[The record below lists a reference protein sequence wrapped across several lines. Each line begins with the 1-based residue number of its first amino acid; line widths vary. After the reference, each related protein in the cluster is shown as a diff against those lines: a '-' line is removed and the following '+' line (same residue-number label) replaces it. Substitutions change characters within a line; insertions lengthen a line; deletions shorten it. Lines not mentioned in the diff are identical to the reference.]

1 MVSYYELV
9 FYLGCKYNHFWKGDN
24 NIGFFFGIFSGFFG
38 NGRVVGLSYYG
49 SRNVNG
55 SPTNPRIDFHAPQGN
70 LKLFWI
76 LSICTDKCYIFTR
89 SKSYLMR
96 KLFLPLLLLCLVACN
111 KEPKVD
117 YVTDPAKYVDPFIG
131 TGGHGHTFPGAT
143 VPFGMVQFSPDTR
156 MNDWDGCSG
165 YHTTDH
171 TILGFS
177 TTHLSGTGCSD
188 YGDFRFMPIVG
199 EVKLDKGEADNTV
212 LGYRSVF
219 RHENEDAKAGYYSV
233 LLDDYSTKVEL
244 TTGDRVGMMRCTFP
258 KSDNAHFFLD
268 MVEGVNDEFVY
279 EANLRI
285 VGDNAISGFR
295 RTRDWAREQYLYFYA
310 EFSKPFKGYA
320 LYNKGEQTEGDFVES
335 DNLKAAFD
343 FDTEDGEQIVMRIA
357 LSAVD
362 VEGAKINL
370 KAELAENDFDFD
382 ALKQKAYDK
391 WNKEL
396 KRYEVSDPN
405 ESNKTVFY
413 TALYHCMIAPN
424 LYSDADGRYRAH
436 DLKVY
441 KSERPVYTV
450 FSLWDTFRSLHPLFS
465 LMQRERT
472 LDFINTFINKYE
484 TNPHHMLPIWE
495 LAANETYCMIGNHAI
510 PVIAD
515 AYFAGI
521 RDFDTEKALEAMV
534 ASSKD
539 DFRGMGAYM
548 TYGYIPIEVEGEA
561 TSKTLEY
568 AYDDWCVARMAEDMG
583 KTEIAKEFYARAQ
596 SYKNIYNPENQFFQG
611 RRNGGW
617 MRPFDPAQVNFTLT
631 EANSYQ
637 YGFFVP
643 QDVNGHIDLMGG
655 PNSYEAKL
663 DALFNAPSDLTGREQ
678 PDITGLIGQY
688 AHGNEPSHNTVY
700 MYNFVGQP
708 TKTQNYV
715 KQVMDD
721 FYTDRRDGYAGNED
735 CGQMSAWG
743 VLSSIGF
750 YPATPASG
758 YYVLGLPRFERTR
771 LTFENG
777 KQLEVIAK
785 DLSDKNCYVKSVNL
799 NGKDLERSYITFN
812 EVYNGGTLE
821 FTMTDKPDSKW
832 ATQPENCPV
841 MRIPGEQIVIV
852 PTINANSDTF
862 FDSLMVSMNHPVEG
876 AKIYYTLDGSDP
888 REKGQLYEKPLCLKE
903 NTTMRAA
910 AEQEDRWSL
919 PIDAKYYLIDAR
931 HSVKLDNPYNEQ
943 YSAGG
948 LKALIDHQRG
958 GENFRTGSWQ
968 GYYGVDLIAT
978 VDLGQAKKINR
989 LAGSFLQEVY
999 SWIWM
1004 PTEVEYF
1011 ISDDGK
1017 NFRSVGKVKNNVP
1030 IDADGAFIQEMEVRP
1045 RTNARYVKMV
1055 AKTIGTCPE
1064 GHVGAG
1070 QKAWIFCDELVIE

>member
-1 MVSYYELV
+1 M
-9 FYLGCKYNHFWKGDN
+9 K
-24 NIGFFFGIFSGFFG
+24 
-38 NGRVVGLSYYG
+38 
-49 SRNVNG
+49 
-55 SPTNPRIDFHAPQGN
+55 
-70 LKLFWI
+70 
-76 LSICTDKCYIFTR
+76 
-89 SKSYLMR
+89 
-96 KLFLPLLLLCLVACN
+96 KLFLPLMLLCFAACST
-111 KEPKVD
+111 EPKAD
-117 YVTDPAKYVDPFIG
+117 YVADPANYVDPFIG

-165 YHTTDH
+165 YHTSDH

-199 EVKLDKGEADNTV
+199 EVKLDKGDESNTAS
-212 LGYRSVF
+212 GYRSAF
-219 RHENEDAKAGYYSV
+219 QHENENAKAGYYAV
-233 LLDDYSTKVEL
+233 LLDDYNTKVEL

-258 KSDNAHFFLD
+258 KGADAHIFLD
-268 MVEGVNDEFVY
+268 MVEGVNDEYVY
-279 EANLRI
+279 EAKLK
-285 VGDNAISGFR
+285 VEGENAISGFR
-295 RTRDWAREQYLYFYA
+295 RTRDWANEQYLYFYA
-310 EFSKPFKGYA
+310 EFSKPFKGYSFF
-320 LYNKGEQTEGDFVES
+320 NNGEKVVADTAAS
-335 DNLKAAFD
+335 DKLKACFD
-343 FDTEDGEQIVMRIA
+343 FDTAEGEQIVMRIA

-362 VEGAKINL
+362 VEGAKNNL

-382 ALKQKAYDK
+382 VLRQKAFDK
-391 WNKEL
+391 WNTEM
-396 KRYEVSDPN
+396 KRYEVADNN
-405 ESNKTVFY
+405 EANKTVFY
-413 TALYHCMIAPN
+413 SALYHCMVAPN

-548 TYGYIPIEVEGEA
+548 KYGYIPIEVEGEA
-561 TSKTLEY
+561 VSKTLEY
-568 AYDDWCVARMAEDMG
+568 AYDDWCVARMAEALG
-583 KTEIAKEFYARAQ
+583 KTDIAKEFYARAQ
-596 SYKNIYNPENQFFQG
+596 NYKNIYNPENQFFQG

-617 MRPFDPAQVNFTLT
+617 IRPFDPAQVNFTLT

-655 PNSYEAKL
+655 SVDYGAKL
-663 DALFNAPSDLTGREQ
+663 DGLFNAPENLTGRAQ

-708 TKTQNYV
+708 TKTQHYV
-715 KQVMDD
+715 KKVMDD

-743 VLSSIGF
+743 VFSAMGF
-750 YPATPASG
+750 YPATPGSG
-758 YYVLGLPRFERTR
+758 YYVLGLPRFQKVR
-771 LTFENG
+771 LSMENG
-777 KQLEVIAK
+777 KQFEVVAK
-785 DLSDKNCYVKSVNL
+785 NLSAKNCYVKSVKL
-799 NGKDLERSYITFN
+799 NGNPLERSYITFE
-812 EVYNGGTLE
+812 EVFNGGVLE
-821 FTMTDKPDSKW
+821 FTMADQANSTW

-841 MRIPGEQIVIV
+841 MRIPGESIVIV
-852 PTINANSDTF
+852 PTINTNSDTF
-862 FDSLMVSMNHPVEG
+862 FDSLMISMSHPVEG
-876 AKIYYTLDGSDP
+876 VKIYYTMDGSDP
-888 REKGQLYEKPLCLKE
+888 KENGLLFEQPICLKD
-903 NTTMRAA
+903 NATVRVAA
-910 AEQEDRWSL
+910 KQEERWSNE
-919 PIDAKYYLIDAR
+919 IDAQYYKIDAR
-931 HSVKLDNPYNEQ
+931 HSVKLEHKYNEQ
-943 YSAGG
+943 YEAGG

-978 VDLGQAKKINR
+978 VDLGRTKKINR
-989 LAGSFLQEVY
+989 LAGSFLQEIY

-1011 ISDDGK
+1011 ISDDGR
-1017 NFRSVGKVKNNVP
+1017 NFRSVGKVKNEVP

>member
-1 MVSYYELV
+1 M
-9 FYLGCKYNHFWKGDN
+9 K
-24 NIGFFFGIFSGFFG
+24 
-38 NGRVVGLSYYG
+38 
-49 SRNVNG
+49 
-55 SPTNPRIDFHAPQGN
+55 
-70 LKLFWI
+70 
-76 LSICTDKCYIFTR
+76 
-89 SKSYLMR
+89 
-96 KLFLPLLLLCLVACN
+96 KLFLPLLLLCLAACST
-111 KEPKVD
+111 EPKAD
-117 YVTDPAKYVDPFIG
+117 YVADPANYVDPFIG

-165 YHTTDH
+165 YHTSDN

-188 YGDFRFMPIVG
+188 YGDFRFMPFTG
-199 EVKLDKGEADNTV
+199 EFMF
-212 LGYRSVF
+212 YRDLPNEKYAYYDSVYSNATF
-219 RHENEDAKAGYYSV
+219 KHEDEDAQAGYYSV
-233 LLDDYSTKVEL
+233 ILDDSVKVEL
-244 TTGDRVGMMRCTFP
+244 TTGDRVGMMRCTYP
-258 KSDNAHFFLD
+258 KDSGQLLLLD
-268 MVEGVNDEFVY
+268 MLHGVNDEIVY
-279 EANLRI
+279 EAKVN
-285 VGDNAISGFR
+285 VENDHAISGFR
-295 RTRDWAREQYLYFYA
+295 RTKDWANEQYLYFYA
-310 EFSKPFKGYA
+310 EFSRPFV
-320 LYNKGEQTEGDFVES
+320 VEDHDLPSFFDYTKYS
-335 DNLKAAFD
+335 DTQIEKKVELDDN
-343 FDTEDGEQIVMRIA
+343 DTKVWFLFPDTNDEPIVMRIA

-362 VEGAKINL
+362 VEGAKNNL
-370 KAELAENDFDFD
+370 KAELADGDFDFD

-391 WNKEL
+391 WNTEM
-396 KRYEVSDPN
+396 KRYAVADPN

-413 TALYHCMIAPN
+413 SALYHCMVAPN
-424 LYSDADGRYRAH
+424 LFSDADGRYRAH

-484 TNPHHMLPIWE
+484 TNPHHILPIWE

-510 PVIAD
+510 PIIAD
-515 AYFAGI
+515 AYFSGI

-534 ASSKD
+534 ASQKD
-539 DFRGMGAYM
+539 NFRGMGAYM
-548 TYGYIPIEVEGEA
+548 KYGYIPIEMEGEA

-583 KTEIAKEFYARAQ
+583 KKDIADEFYARAQ
-596 SYKNIYNPENQFFQG
+596 AYKNIYNPENQFFQG

-617 MRPFDPAQVNFTLT
+617 MKPFDPAQVNFTLT

-655 PNSYEAKL
+655 SDSYEAKL
-663 DALFNAPSDLTGREQ
+663 DALFNAPSNLTGRAQ

-700 MYNFVGQP
+700 MYNFVGAP
-708 TKTQNYV
+708 AKTQKYV

-721 FYTDRRDGYAGNED
+721 FYTDRRDGYSGNED
-735 CGQMSAWG
+735 CGQMSAWA
-743 VLSSIGF
+743 VFSCMGF

-758 YYVLGLPRFERTR
+758 YYVLGLPRFERTK

-777 KQLEVIAK
+777 KEFEVIAK
-785 DLSDKNCYVKSVNL
+785 NLSEKNCYVQSVKL
-799 NGKDLERSYITFN
+799 NGKALERSYITFD
-812 EVYNGGTLE
+812 EVHNGGTLE
-821 FTMTDKPDSKW
+821 FTMTDQPTSTW

-841 MRIPGEQIVIV
+841 MRIESNPIVIV
-852 PTINANSDTF
+852 PTINAGSDTF

-876 AKIYYTLDGSDP
+876 IEIYYTLDGSDP
-888 REKGQLYEKPLCLKE
+888 TENGTLYEQPLCLKE
-903 NTTMRAA
+903 NTKVRAA
-910 AEQEDRWSL
+910 AKQGDRWSRV
-919 PIDAKYYLIDAR
+919 IDAQYYLIDANR
-931 HSVKLDNPYNEQ
+931 SVKLENMYNEQ

-948 LKALIDHQRG
+948 VKALIDHLRG
-958 GENFRTGSWQ
+958 TDNFRTGAWQ

-978 VDLGQAKKINR
+978 VDLGQPKKINR
-989 LAGSFLQEVY
+989 LAGSFLQEIY

-1011 ISDDGK
+1011 VSDDGK
-1017 NFRSVGKVKNNVP
+1017 NFRSVGKVKNTVP
-1030 IDADGAFIQEMEVRP
+1030 IDEDGAFVQEMEVRP
-1045 RTNARYVKMV
+1045 RANARYVKMV

>member
-1 MVSYYELV
+1 M
-9 FYLGCKYNHFWKGDN
+9 K
-24 NIGFFFGIFSGFFG
+24 
-38 NGRVVGLSYYG
+38 R
-49 SRNVNG
+49 
-55 SPTNPRIDFHAPQGN
+55 
-70 LKLFWI
+70 
-76 LSICTDKCYIFTR
+76 
-89 SKSYLMR
+89 
-96 KLFLPLLLLCLVACN
+96 LFLPLLLLCLAACTQQ
-111 KEPKVD
+111 PQAD
-117 YVTDPAKYVDPFIG
+117 YVTDAAQYVDPFIG

-165 YHTTDH
+165 YHTSDN

-188 YGDFRFMPIVG
+188 YGDFRFLPYVG
-199 EVKLDKGEADNTV
+199 EYQNEFAFK
-212 LGYRSVF
+212 
-219 RHENEDAKAGYYSV
+219 HENEDASAGYYSV
-233 LLDDYSTKVEL
+233 VLENGVKVEL
-244 TTGDRVGMMRCTFP
+244 TTGYRVGMMRCTFP
-258 KSDNAHFFLD
+258 STETQRMFLN
-268 MVEGVNDEFVY
+268 MVQGVNDEYVLESY
-279 EANLRI
+279 VDLDGAEY
-285 VGDNAISGFR
+285 NAIKGFR
-295 RTRDWAREQYLYFYA
+295 RTRDWANDQYLYFYA
-310 EFSKPFKGYA
+310 EFSRDILA
-320 LYNKGEQTEGDFVES
+320 LDTDEENNVSMSFDASEQP
-335 DNLKAAFD
+335 L
-343 FDTEDGEQIVMRIA
+343 VMRIA

-362 VEGAKINL
+362 VEGAKNNL
-370 KAELAENDFDFD
+370 KAELADGDFEFD

-396 KRYEVSDPN
+396 LRYAVADPN

-413 TALYHCMIAPN
+413 SALYHCMVAPN
-424 LYSDADGRYRAH
+424 LFSDADGRYRAH

-465 LMQRERT
+465 LMQRDRT

-515 AYFAGI
+515 AYFSGI
-521 RDFDTEKALEAMV
+521 RDFDTKKALEAMV
-534 ASSKD
+534 ASQKD

-548 TYGYIPIEVEGEA
+548 KYGYIPIEMEGEA
-561 TSKTLEY
+561 VSKTLEY

-583 KTEIAKEFYARAQ
+583 ETEIAKEFYTRAQ
-596 SYKNIYNPENQFFQG
+596 AYKNIYNPENQFFQG

-617 MRPFDPAQVNFTLT
+617 ARPFDPAQVNFTLT

-655 PNSYEAKL
+655 RDSYAAKL
-663 DALFNAPSDLTGREQ
+663 DGLFNAPSNLTGRVQ

-708 TKTQNYV
+708 TKTQKYV

-721 FYTDRRDGYAGNED
+721 FYSDRRDGYCGNED
-735 CGQMSAWG
+735 CGQMSAWA
-743 VLSSIGF
+743 VFTAMGF
-750 YPATPASG
+750 YPATPAAG
-758 YYVLGLPRFERTR
+758 YYVLGLPRFQN
-771 LTFENG
+771 LKLSFENG
-777 KQLEVIAK
+777 KQFEVVAK
-785 DLSDKNCYVKSVNL
+785 GLSDKNCFVQSVKL
-799 NGKDLERSYITFN
+799 NGKPLERSYITFD
-812 EVYNGGTLE
+812 EVFNGGKLE
-821 FTMTDKPDSKW
+821 FTMTDQPNSTW

-841 MRIPGEQIVIV
+841 VRIAKDYDIVIV

-862 FDSLMVSMNHPVEG
+862 FDSLMVSLSHPIEGVEL
-876 AKIYYTLDGSDP
+876 YYTIDGSDP
-888 REKGQLYEKPLCLKE
+888 TENGVPYEQPLCLKE
-903 NTTMRAA
+903 NSIVRAA
-910 AEQEDRWSL
+910 AKQGDRWSRV
-919 PIDAKYYLIDAR
+919 IDAQYYLIDANR
-931 HSVKLDNPYNEQ
+931 SVKLENMYNEQ
-943 YSAGG
+943 YAAGG
-948 LKALIDHQRG
+948 AKALIDHLRG
-958 GENFRTGSWQ
+958 NDNFRTGTWQ

-978 VDLGQAKKINR
+978 VDLAQPKKINR
-989 LAGSFLQEVY
+989 LAGSFLQEIY

-1011 ISDDGK
+1011 VSDDGK
-1017 NFRSVGKVKNNVP
+1017 NFRSVGKVKNDIP
-1030 IDADGAFIQEMEVRP
+1030 ADADGAFIQEMEVRP
-1045 RTNARYVKMV
+1045 RTTARYVKMV

>member
-1 MVSYYELV
+1 M
-9 FYLGCKYNHFWKGDN
+9 
-24 NIGFFFGIFSGFFG
+24 
-38 NGRVVGLSYYG
+38 
-49 SRNVNG
+49 
-55 SPTNPRIDFHAPQGN
+55 
-70 LKLFWI
+70 
-76 LSICTDKCYIFTR
+76 
-89 SKSYLMR
+89 
-96 KLFLPLLLLCLVACN
+96 LLCLAACST
-111 KEPKVD
+111 EPKAD
-117 YVTDPAKYVDPFIG
+117 YVADPANYVDPFIG

-165 YHTTDH
+165 YHTSDN

-199 EVKLDKGEADNTV
+199 EVKLDKGEAESTAS
-212 LGYRSVF
+212 GYRSSF
-219 RHENEDAKAGYYSV
+219 QHENEEAQAGYYAV
-233 LLDDYSTKVEL
+233 LLDDYKTKVEL

-258 KSDNAHFFLD
+258 KSDNAHIFLD
-268 MVEGVNDEFVY
+268 MVKGVNDEFVY
-279 EANLRI
+279 ESWLQLES
-285 VGDNAISGFR
+285 DNAISGFR
-295 RTRDWAREQYLYFYA
+295 KTRDWANEQYLYFYA
-310 EFSKPFKGYA
+310 EFSKPFKDHSS
-320 LYNKGEQTEGDFVES
+320 LNTVVGEQQVEGRIEGDFI
-335 DNLKAAFD
+335 KALFD
-343 FDTEDGEQIVMRIA
+343 FDTEEGEQIVMRIA

-362 VEGAKINL
+362 VEGAKNNL
-370 KAELAENDFDFD
+370 KAELADNDFDFD

-396 KRYEVSDPN
+396 KRYEVADSN

-521 RDFDTEKALEAMV
+521 RDFDTEKALDAMV

-548 TYGYIPIEVEGEA
+548 KYGYIPIEVEGEA
-561 TSKTLEY
+561 VSKTLEY
-568 AYDDWCVARMAEDMG
+568 AYDDWCVARMAEAMG
-583 KTEIAKEFYARAQ
+583 KTDIAKEFYARAQ
-596 SYKNIYNPENQFFQG
+596 AYKNIYNPENQFFQG

-637 YGFFVP
+637 YGFFAP
-643 QDVNGHIDLMGG
+643 QDINGHVDLMGG
-655 PNSYEAKL
+655 WLDYEAKL
-663 DALFNAPSDLTGREQ
+663 DGLFNAPENLTGREQ

-700 MYNFVGQP
+700 MYNFVGKP
-708 TKTQNYV
+708 TKTQYYV
-715 KQVMDD
+715 KKVMDD

-743 VLSSIGF
+743 VFSAMGF

-758 YYVLGLPRFERTR
+758 YYVLGLPRFQKVR
-771 LTFENG
+771 LSMENG
-777 KQLEVIAK
+777 KQFEVVAHN
-785 DLSDKNCYVKSVNL
+785 LSAKNCHVKSVKL
-799 NGKDLERSYITFN
+799 NGQPLERSYITFE
-812 EVYNGGTLE
+812 EVFNGGRLE
-821 FTMTDKPDSKW
+821 FTMTDQPNSTW

-841 MRIPGEQIVIV
+841 MRIPGESIVIV
-852 PTINANSDTF
+852 PTINTNSDTF
-862 FDSLMVSMNHPVEG
+862 FDSLMISMSHPVEG
-876 AKIYYTLDGSDP
+876 VKIYYTMDGTDP
-888 REKGQLYEKPLCLKE
+888 KE
-903 NTTMRAA
+903 NGVLFEQPICIKDNATVRAVA
-910 AEQEDRWSL
+910 KQDDRWSNG
-919 PIDAKYYLIDAR
+919 IDAQYFKIDAR
-931 HSVKLDNPYNEQ
+931 RSVKLENKYNEQ
-943 YSAGG
+943 YEAGG

-978 VDLGQAKKINR
+978 VDLGRTKRINR

-1011 ISDDGK
+1011 VSDDGR
-1017 NFRSVGKVKNNVP
+1017 NFRSVGKVKNTVP
-1030 IDADGAFIQEMEVRP
+1030 IDADGAFIKEMEVRP
-1045 RTNARYVKMV
+1045 RTDARYVKMV

-1070 QKAWIFCDELVIE
+1070 QKAWIFCDEFVIE

>member
-1 MVSYYELV
+1 M
-9 FYLGCKYNHFWKGDN
+9 KK
-24 NIGFFFGIFSGFFG
+24 
-38 NGRVVGLSYYG
+38 
-49 SRNVNG
+49 
-55 SPTNPRIDFHAPQGN
+55 
-70 LKLFWI
+70 
-76 LSICTDKCYIFTR
+76 
-89 SKSYLMR
+89 
-96 KLFLPLLLLCLVACN
+96 LLLPILLLALAACST
-111 KEPKVD
+111 EPKAD
-117 YVTDPAKYVDPFIG
+117 YVADPANYVDPFIG

-165 YHTTDH
+165 YHTSDN

-177 TTHLSGTGCSD
+177 TIHLSGTGCSD

-199 EVKLDKGEADNTV
+199 EVKLNKGDENNTAS
-212 LGYRSVF
+212 GYRSAF
-219 RHENEDAKAGYYSV
+219 QHENEDAKAGYYAV
-233 LLDDYSTKVEL
+233 LLDDYNTKVEL

-258 KSDNAHFFLD
+258 KSDDAHIFLD

-279 EANLRI
+279 EANI
-285 VGDNAISGFR
+285 KIESENAISGFR

-310 EFSKPFKGYA
+310 EFSKPIKSCA
-320 LYNKGEQTEGDFVES
+320 LYDKGERVEDAFAAS
-335 DNLKAAFD
+335 DKLKACFD
-343 FDTEDGEQIVMRIA
+343 FDTEEGEQITMRIA

-362 VEGAKINL
+362 VEGAKNNL
-370 KAELAENDFDFD
+370 KAELADNDFDFD

-396 KRYEVSDPN
+396 LRYEVAGDN
-405 ESNKTVFY
+405 EQDKTVFY
-413 TALYHCMIAPN
+413 TALYHTMVAPN
-424 LYSDADGRYRAH
+424 LFSDADGRYRAH
-436 DLKVY
+436 DMKIY

-484 TNPHHMLPIWE
+484 TNPDQMLPVWE

-534 ASSKD
+534 NSLRK

-548 TYGYIPIEVEGEA
+548 KYGYIPIEAEGEA

-583 KTEIAKEFYARAQ
+583 KTDIAKEFYARAQ
-596 SYKNIYNPENQFFQG
+596 AYKNIYNPENQFFQG

-617 MRPFDPAQVNFTLT
+617 MRPFDPTQVNFTLT

-655 PNSYEAKL
+655 REAYAAKL
-663 DALFNAPSDLTGREQ
+663 DALFNAPGNLTGRVQ

-708 TKTQNYV
+708 TKTQKYV

-721 FYTDRRDGYAGNED
+721 FYSDRRDGYCGNED
-735 CGQMSAWG
+735 CGQMSAWA
-743 VLSSIGF
+743 VFTDMGF

-758 YYVLGLPRFERTR
+758 YYVLGLPRFQNLK
-771 LTFENG
+771 LTLENG
-777 KQLEVIAK
+777 KQFEVVAK
-785 DLSDKNCYVKSVNL
+785 NLSDKNCFVESVKL
-799 NGKDLERSYITFN
+799 NGKPLERSFILVE
-812 EVYNGGTLE
+812 EVLEGGRLE
-821 FTMTDKPDSKW
+821 FTMTDQPNSTW
-832 ATQPENCPV
+832 ATQPENCPEV
-841 MRIPGEQIVIV
+841 HISGDPIVIV
-852 PTINANSDTF
+852 PTINAQSDTF
-862 FDSLMVSMNHPVEG
+862 FDSLMVSMSHPVEG
-876 AKIYYTLDGSDP
+876 VKIYYTIDGSDP
-888 REKGQLYEKPLCLKE
+888 KENGLVYEQPICLKA
-903 NTTMRAA
+903 NATVRAVA
-910 AEQEDRWSL
+910 NQQDNRWSNE
-919 PIDAKYYLIDAR
+919 IDASYFLIDASR
-931 HSVKLDNPYNEQ
+931 SVKVEHAYNDQ
-943 YSAGG
+943 YEAGG

-958 GENFRTGSWQ
+958 GDNFRTGSWQ

-978 VDLGQAKKINR
+978 VDLGQSKKLNR
-989 LAGSFLQEVY
+989 VAGSFLQEAK
-999 SWIWM
+999 SWIWF

-1011 ISDDGK
+1011 VSDDGK
-1017 NFRSVGKVKNNVP
+1017 NFRSVGKVKSDLEL
-1030 IDADGAFIQEMEVRP
+1030 DADGAFIEEMEVRP
-1045 RTNARYVKMV
+1045 HTNARYVKMV
-1055 AKTIGTCPE
+1055 AKTLGTCPDW
-1064 GHVGAG
+1064 HVGAG
-1070 QKAWIFCDELVIE
+1070 QKCWIFCDELVIE

>member
-1 MVSYYELV
+1 M
-9 FYLGCKYNHFWKGDN
+9 K
-24 NIGFFFGIFSGFFG
+24 
-38 NGRVVGLSYYG
+38 
-49 SRNVNG
+49 
-55 SPTNPRIDFHAPQGN
+55 
-70 LKLFWI
+70 KL
-76 LSICTDKCYIFTR
+76 L
-89 SKSYLMR
+89 
-96 KLFLPLLLLCLVACN
+96 LPLMLLALAACSTQ
-111 KEPKVD
+111 PKAD
-117 YVTDPAKYVDPFIG
+117 YVTDPANYVDPFIG

-165 YHTTDH
+165 YHTSDN

-188 YGDFRFMPIVG
+188 YGDFRFMPFTG
-199 EVKLDKGEADNTV
+199 EVKFDKGEEDNTST
-212 LGYRSVF
+212 GYRSAF
-219 RHENEDAKAGYYSV
+219 QHENEDAKAGYYAV
-233 LLDDYSTKVEL
+233 LLDDYNTKVEL

-258 KSDNAHFFLD
+258 QGADARLLLD

-279 EANLRI
+279 EANLKME
-285 VGDNAISGFR
+285 GPNAISGFR

-310 EFSKPFKGYA
+310 EFSKPLKDHTFINMTDSLVVNADSTKVDQI
-320 LYNKGEQTEGDFVES
+320 KGEYV
-335 DNLKAAFD
+335 KACFD
-343 FDTEDGEQIVMRIA
+343 FGGTDEPLVMRIA

-362 VEGAKINL
+362 VEGAKNNL

-391 WNKEL
+391 WNAEM

-413 TALYHCMIAPN
+413 SALYHCMVAPN
-424 LYSDADGRYRAH
+424 LFSDADGRYRAH
-436 DLKVY
+436 DLQVY

-472 LDFINTFINKYE
+472 LDFIYTFINKYE
-484 TNPHHMLPIWE
+484 TNPHHILPIWE

-515 AYFAGI
+515 AYFTGI
-521 RDFDTEKALEAMV
+521 RDFDAEKALEAMV

-548 TYGYIPIEVEGEA
+548 KYGYIPIEVEGEA

-568 AYDDWCVARMAEDMG
+568 AYDDWCVARLAEALG
-583 KTEIAKEFYARAQ
+583 KTDIAKEFYARAQ

-643 QDVNGHIDLMGG
+643 QDVNGHVDLMGG
-655 PNSYEAKL
+655 WNGYEAKL
-663 DALFNAPSDLTGREQ
+663 DGLFNAPSNLTGREQ

-700 MYNFVGQP
+700 MYNFVGKP
-708 TKTQNYV
+708 TKTQYYV
-715 KQVMDD
+715 KKVMDD

-743 VLSSIGF
+743 VLSAMGF

-777 KQLEVIAK
+777 KQFEVVAK
-785 DLSDKNCYVKSVNL
+785 GLSNKNRYVKSVKL
-799 NGKDLERSYITFN
+799 NGKPLERSYVTFE
-812 EVYNGGTLE
+812 EVFNGGTLE
-821 FTMTDKPDSKW
+821 FTMTDKNNSPW

-841 MRIPGEQIVIV
+841 MRIPSEQIVIV
-852 PTINANSDTF
+852 PTVNANSDTF
-862 FDSLMVSMNHPVEG
+862 FDSIMVSMSHPVEG
-876 AKIYYTLDGSDP
+876 VKIYYTLDGTEPSDSAL
-888 REKGQLYEKPLCLKE
+888 LYKKPICLKE
-903 NTTMRAA
+903 ATDIRAA
-910 AEQEDRWSL
+910 ALQDGHWSL
-919 PIDAKYYLIDAR
+919 PIDAHYYLIDAR
-931 HSVKLDNPYNEQ
+931 HSVKLENKYNEQ
-943 YSAGG
+943 YEAGG

-978 VDLGQAKKINR
+978 VDLGVSKRLNR
-989 LAGSFLQEVY
+989 LAGSFLQEIY

-1011 ISDDGK
+1011 VSDDGR
-1017 NFRSVGKVKNNVP
+1017 NFRSVGKVKNDVP
-1030 IDADGAFIQEMEVRP
+1030 VDADGAFVQEMEARP
-1045 RTNARYVKMV
+1045 RCNARYVKMV

>member
-1 MVSYYELV
+1 M
-9 FYLGCKYNHFWKGDN
+9 K
-24 NIGFFFGIFSGFFG
+24 
-38 NGRVVGLSYYG
+38 
-49 SRNVNG
+49 
-55 SPTNPRIDFHAPQGN
+55 
-70 LKLFWI
+70 KL
-76 LSICTDKCYIFTR
+76 L
-89 SKSYLMR
+89 
-96 KLFLPLLLLCLVACN
+96 LPLMLLALAACSTQ
-111 KEPKVD
+111 PKAE
-117 YVTDPAKYVDPFIG
+117 YVTDPAHYVDPFIG

-165 YHTTDH
+165 YHTSDH

-188 YGDFRFMPIVG
+188 YGDFRFMPVVG
-199 EVKLDKGEADNTV
+199 EVIFDKGEEDKTAT
-212 LGYRSVF
+212 GYRSAF
-219 RHENEDAKAGYYSV
+219 QHENEEAQAGYYAV
-233 LLDDYSTKVEL
+233 LLDDYNTKVEL
-244 TTGDRVGMMRCTFP
+244 TTGDRVGMMRCSFP
-258 KSDNAHFFLD
+258 QGADAHMLLD

-279 EANLRI
+279 DASLKVEGN
-285 VGDNAISGFR
+285 NAISGFR

-310 EFSKPFKGYA
+310 EFNKPIKDYA
-320 LYNKGEQTEGDFVES
+320 FVIDTVTAVADS
-335 DNLKAAFD
+335 VKANQVEDDYVKASFD
-343 FDTEDGEQIVMRIA
+343 FDAEDGTPLVMRIA

-362 VEGAKINL
+362 VEGAKNNM
-370 KAELAENDFDFD
+370 KAELADGDFDFD
-382 ALKQKAYDK
+382 ALRQKAYDK

-413 TALYHCMIAPN
+413 SALYHCMVAPN
-424 LYSDADGRYRAH
+424 LFSDVDGRYRAH

-484 TNPHHMLPIWE
+484 TNEHHMLPIWE

-515 AYFAGI
+515 AYFTGI

-534 ASSKD
+534 ASQKD

-548 TYGYIPIEVEGEA
+548 KYGYIPIEAEGEA

-583 KTEIAKEFYARAQ
+583 KADIAKEFYARAQ
-596 SYKNIYNPENQFFQG
+596 AYKNIYNPENQFFQG

-643 QDVNGHIDLMGG
+643 QDVNGHIALMGG
-655 PNSYEAKL
+655 WNEYEAKL
-663 DALFNAPSDLTGREQ
+663 DALFNAPSNLTGREQ

-700 MYNFVGQP
+700 MYNFVGKP
-708 TKTQNYV
+708 TKTQYYV
-715 KQVMDD
+715 KKVMDD

-735 CGQMSAWG
+735 CGQMSAWA
-743 VLSSIGF
+743 VFSSMGF

-758 YYVLGLPRFERTR
+758 YYVLGVPRFERVR
-771 LTFENG
+771 LTLEDG
-777 KQLEVIAK
+777 KQFEVIAK
-785 DLSDKNCYVKSVNL
+785 GLSNKNCYVKSVKL
-799 NGKDLERSYITFN
+799 NGKTLERSFVTCE
-812 EVYNGGTLE
+812 EVLNGGTLE
-821 FTMTDKPDSKW
+821 FTMTDKPDSNW
-832 ATQPENCPV
+832 ATQPENSPV
-841 MRIPGEQIVIV
+841 ARIAADNDIVIV
-852 PTINANSDTF
+852 PTINAQSDTF
-862 FDSLMVSMNHPVEG
+862 FDSLMVSMSHPVEG
-876 AKIYYTLDGSDP
+876 VKIYYTLDGTEPSDTAL
-888 REKGQLYEKPLCLKE
+888 LYEKPICLKG
-903 NTTMRAA
+903 NTVVRAA
-910 AEQEDRWSL
+910 ACQEGRWSKS
-919 PIDAKYYLIDAR
+919 IDAQYYLIDAR
-931 HSVKLDNPYNEQ
+931 RSVKLENKFNEQ
-943 YSAGG
+943 YEAGG
-948 LKALIDHQRG
+948 PKALIDHLRG
-958 GENFRTGSWQ
+958 GENFRTGAWQ
-968 GYYGVDLIAT
+968 GYYGVDLVAT
-978 VDLGQAKKINR
+978 VDLGVPKRINR
-989 LAGSFLQEVY
+989 MAGSFLQEVY

-1011 ISDDGK
+1011 VSDDGR
-1017 NFRSVGKVKNNVP
+1017 NFRSVGKVKNEVP
-1030 IDADGAFIQEMEVRP
+1030 IDADGAYIQEMEVRP
-1045 RTNARYVKMV
+1045 YTSARYVKMV

>member
-1 MVSYYELV
+1 M
-9 FYLGCKYNHFWKGDN
+9 KK
-24 NIGFFFGIFSGFFG
+24 I
-38 NGRVVGLSYYG
+38 
-49 SRNVNG
+49 
-55 SPTNPRIDFHAPQGN
+55 
-70 LKLFWI
+70 I
-76 LSICTDKCYIFTR
+76 LPIIA
-89 SKSYLMR
+89 
-96 KLFLPLLLLCLVACN
+96 LLCLAACTQQ
-111 KEPKVD
+111 PKAN
-117 YVTDPAKYVDPFIG
+117 YVTDAAAYVDPFIG

-165 YHTTDH
+165 YHTTDN

-188 YGDFRFMPIVG
+188 YGDFRFMPFTG
-199 EVKLDKGEADNTV
+199 GMM
-212 LGYRSVF
+212 LGCDLPNIDAYKHYDSLYSHASF
-219 RHENEDAKAGYYSV
+219 KHEDEDAQAGYYSV
-233 LLDDYSTKVEL
+233 VLDDSVKVEL
-244 TTGDRVGMMRCTFP
+244 STGDRVGMMRCTYP
-258 KSDNAHFFLD
+258 KDAGQLLLLD
-268 MVEGVNDEFVY
+268 MWHGVNDEYVY
-279 EANLRI
+279 EAELN
-285 VGDNAISGFR
+285 VENDHAISGFR
-295 RTRDWAREQYLYFYA
+295 RTRDWANDQYLYFYA
-310 EFSKPFKGYA
+310 EFSRPFAVQEY
-320 LYNKGEQTEGDFVES
+320 EWPFVIEDYCS
-335 DNLKAAFD
+335 LAFD
-343 FDTEDGEQIVMRIA
+343 AARNKNETESKDKVVKAYFLFPYSTDEPLVMRIA

-362 VEGAKINL
+362 VEGAKNNL
-370 KAELAENDFDFD
+370 KAELAEGDFDFD
-382 ALKQKAYDK
+382 ALRQKAYDK

-396 KRYEVSDPN
+396 LRYEVSDPN
-405 ESNKTVFY
+405 ESNKKVFY

-441 KSERPVYTV
+441 QSERLVYTV

-484 TNPHHMLPIWE
+484 TNEHHMLPIWE

-548 TYGYIPIEVEGEA
+548 KYGYIPIEAEGEA
-561 TSKTLEY
+561 VSKTLEY

-583 KTEIAKEFYARAQ
+583 KTDIAKEFYTRAQ
-596 SYKNIYNPENQFFQG
+596 AYKNIFNPENQFFQG

-643 QDVNGHIDLMGG
+643 QDINGHIDLMGG
-655 PNSYEAKL
+655 NNGYEAKL
-663 DALFNAPSDLTGREQ
+663 DALFNAPSNLTGREQ

-700 MYNFVGQP
+700 MYNFVGKP
-708 TKTQNYV
+708 TKTQYYV
-715 KQVMDD
+715 KKVMDD

-743 VLSSIGF
+743 ALSAMGF

-758 YYVLGLPRFERTR
+758 YYVLGLPRFERVR
-771 LTFENG
+771 LTFESG
-777 KQLEVIAK
+777 KQFEVVANK
-785 DLSDKNCYVKSVNL
+785 LSGKNCYVKSVKL
-799 NGKDLERSYITFN
+799 NGKPLERSYVTFD
-812 EVYNGGTLE
+812 EVFNGGVLE
-821 FTMTDKPDSKW
+821 FTMTDKPNSTW

-841 MRIPGEQIVIV
+841 VRIPGESIVIV
-852 PTINANSDTF
+852 PTINAQSDTF
-862 FDSLMVSMNHPVEG
+862 FDSLMVSMSHPVEG
-876 AKIYYTLDGSDP
+876 VQIYYTLDGSEPSDTAL
-888 REKGQLYEKPLCLKE
+888 LYESPLCLKE
-903 NTTMRAA
+903 NTVIRAA
-910 AEQEDRWSL
+910 AKQGDCWSRVM
-919 PIDAKYYLIDAR
+919 DAQYYLIDANR
-931 HSVKLDNPYNEQ
+931 SVKLVNKYDQQ
-943 YSAGG
+943 YEAGG

-958 GENFRTGSWQ
+958 GANFRTGSWQ
-968 GYYGVDLIAT
+968 GYHGVDLIAT
-978 VDLGQAKKINR
+978 VDLGQPKRINR

-1011 ISDDGK
+1011 VSDDGH
-1017 NFRSVGKVKNNVP
+1017 NFRSVGKVKNEVP
-1030 IDADGAFIQEMEVRP
+1030 IDADGAFIQEMAVRP
-1045 RTNARYVKMV
+1045 RTEARYVKMV

-1064 GHVGAG
+1064 GHVGVG

>member
-1 MVSYYELV
+1 M
-9 FYLGCKYNHFWKGDN
+9 K
-24 NIGFFFGIFSGFFG
+24 
-38 NGRVVGLSYYG
+38 
-49 SRNVNG
+49 
-55 SPTNPRIDFHAPQGN
+55 
-70 LKLFWI
+70 
-76 LSICTDKCYIFTR
+76 
-89 SKSYLMR
+89 
-96 KLFLPLLLLCLVACN
+96 KLFLPLLLLAFVACT
-111 KEPKVD
+111 KQQPKAD
-117 YVTDPAKYVDPFIG
+117 YVADLANYVDPFIG

-165 YHTTDH
+165 YHTSDN

-188 YGDFRFMPIVG
+188 YGDFRFMPFTEKFVFDCD
-199 EVKLDKGEADNTV
+199 LPNEAAYAYYDS
-212 LGYRSVF
+212 LYSHAAF
-219 RHENEDAKAGYYSV
+219 KHEDEDAQAGYYSV
-233 LLDDYSTKVEL
+233 VLDDSVKVEL
-244 TTGDRVGMMRCTFP
+244 TTGDRVGMMRCTYP
-258 KSDNAHFFLD
+258 KDKVGRLMLD
-268 MVEGVNDEFVY
+268 MEHGVNDEYVY
-279 EANLRI
+279 ETELTVEN
-285 VGDNAISGFR
+285 DHAISGFR
-295 RTRDWAREQYLYFYA
+295 RTRDWANDQYLYFYA
-310 EFSKPFKGYA
+310 EFSKPFAIDESEHQPWICYQYDGPILEGKPLPNRRPMYA
-320 LYNKGEQTEGDFVES
+320 YFVFPESNGEPIT
-335 DNLKAAFD
+335 
-343 FDTEDGEQIVMRIA
+343 MRIA

-362 VEGAKINL
+362 VEGAKNNL
-370 KAELAENDFDFD
+370 KAELADGDFDFD
-382 ALKQKAYDK
+382 ALRQKAYDK
-391 WNKEL
+391 WNTEL

-405 ESNKTVFY
+405 ASNKTVFY
-413 TALYHCMIAPN
+413 TALYHTMIAPN

-515 AYFAGI
+515 AYFTGI
-521 RDFDTEKALEAMV
+521 RDFDAEKALEAMV

-548 TYGYIPIEVEGEA
+548 KYGYIPIEVEGEA

-568 AYDDWCVARMAEDMG
+568 AYDDWCVARLAEALG
-583 KTEIAKEFYARAQ
+583 KTDIAKEFYARAQ

-655 PNSYEAKL
+655 WNGYEAKL
-663 DALFNAPSDLTGREQ
+663 DGLFNAPSNLTGREQ

-708 TKTQNYV
+708 TKTQKYV

-721 FYTDRRDGYAGNED
+721 FYSDRRDGYSGNED
-735 CGQMSAWG
+735 CGQMSAWAVWSCMG
-743 VLSSIGF
+743 L

-758 YYVLGLPRFERTR
+758 YYVLGLPRFQNMR
-771 LTFENG
+771 LSFENG
-777 KQLEVIAK
+777 KQFEVEAK
-785 DLSDKNCYVKSVNL
+785 NLSEQNCYVKSVKL
-799 NGKDLERSYITFN
+799 NGKALERSYVTFD
-812 EVYNGGTLE
+812 EVFNGGTLE
-821 FTMTDKPDSKW
+821 FTMTDQVNSAW

-841 MRIPGEQIVIV
+841 ARIDKSKDVVIV
-852 PTINANSDTF
+852 PTINALSDTF
-862 FDSLMVSMNHPVEG
+862 FDTLMVSMNHPVEG
-876 AKIYYTLDGSDP
+876 VEIYYTADGTDP
-888 REKGQLYEKPLCLKE
+888 RENGLRYEKPLCIKD
-903 NTTMRAA
+903 NATICAA
-910 AEQEDRWSL
+910 AKQGDRWSQ
-919 PIDAKYYLIDAR
+919 PIEAKYYLIDANT
-931 HSVKLDNPYNEQ
+931 SVKLENMYNEQ
-943 YSAGG
+943 YAAGG
-948 LKALIDHQRG
+948 PKALIDHLRG
-958 GENFRTGSWQ
+958 TDNFRTGTWQ

-978 VDLGQAKKINR
+978 VDLGQPKKLNR
-989 LAGSFLQEVY
+989 VAGSFLQEIY

-1004 PTEVEYF
+1004 PTEVEYYV
-1011 ISDDGK
+1011 SDDGK
-1017 NFRSVGKVKNNVP
+1017 NFRSVGKVKNQVP
-1030 IDADGAFIQEMEVRP
+1030 TDEDGAFIQEMEVRP
-1045 RTNARYVKMV
+1045 RSNARYVKMV

-1070 QKAWIFCDELVIE
+1070 QKAWIFCDEIVIE

>member
-1 MVSYYELV
+1 M
-9 FYLGCKYNHFWKGDN
+9 K
-24 NIGFFFGIFSGFFG
+24 
-38 NGRVVGLSYYG
+38 
-49 SRNVNG
+49 
-55 SPTNPRIDFHAPQGN
+55 
-70 LKLFWI
+70 
-76 LSICTDKCYIFTR
+76 
-89 SKSYLMR
+89 
-96 KLFLPLLLLCLVACN
+96 KLFLPLLLLAFAACSTQPQA
-111 KEPKVD
+111 E
-117 YVTDPAKYVDPFIG
+117 YVTDAASYVDPFIG

-165 YHTTDH
+165 YHTSDN

-188 YGDFRFMPIVG
+188 YGDFRFMPVVG
-199 EVKLDKGEADNTV
+199 ILNMNDG
-212 LGYRSVF
+212 LGYHCAF
-219 RHENEDAKAGYYSV
+219 QHENEDAQAGYYSV
-233 LLDDYSTKVEL
+233 LLDNNVKVEL

-258 KSDNAHFFLD
+258 KSDDAHMFLD

-279 EANLRI
+279 ESWLQVENESAF
-285 VGDNAISGFR
+285 SGFR
-295 RTRDWAREQYLYFYA
+295 KTRDWANEQHLYIYA
-310 EFSKPFKGYA
+310 EFSKPFKDHSTV
-320 LYNKGEQTEGDFVES
+320 NKVVGEQQVEDRVEGDYI
-335 DNLKAAFD
+335 KAWFH
-343 FDTEDGEQIVMRIA
+343 FDTEEGEQIVMRFAI
-357 LSAVD
+357 SAVD
-362 VEGAKINL
+362 EEGAKNNL

-382 ALKQKAYDK
+382 ALRQKAYDK

-396 KRYEVSDPN
+396 KRYEVADNN

-413 TALYHCMIAPN
+413 SALYHTMIAPN

-436 DLKVY
+436 DLQVY

-484 TNPHHMLPIWE
+484 TNEHHLLPIWE

-534 ASSKD
+534 NSSKT

-548 TYGYIPIEVEGEA
+548 KYGYIPIEVEGEA

-568 AYDDWCVARMAEDMG
+568 AYDDWCVARMAEAMG
-583 KTEIAKEFYARAQ
+583 KQDIADEFYARAQ
-596 SYKNIYNPENQFFQG
+596 AYKNIYNPENQFFQG

-617 MRPFDPAQVNFTLT
+617 MKPFDPAQVNFTLT

-655 PNSYEAKL
+655 WNSYEAKL
-663 DALFNAPSDLTGREQ
+663 DALFNAPSNLTGREQ

-700 MYNFVGQP
+700 MYNFVGKP
-708 TKTQNYV
+708 AKTQYYV
-715 KQVMDD
+715 KKVMDG

-735 CGQMSAWG
+735 CGQMSAWA
-743 VLSSIGF
+743 VFSCMGF

-777 KQLEVIAK
+777 KHFEVVAK
-785 DLSDKNCYVKSVNL
+785 NLSDKNCYVKSVKL
-799 NGKDLERSYITFN
+799 NGKPLERSYVTFE

-821 FTMTDKPDSKW
+821 FTMTEQPNSTW

-841 MRIPGEQIVIV
+841 VRIEKDPIVIV
-852 PTINANSDTF
+852 PTINAQSDTF
-862 FDSLMVSMNHPVEG
+862 FDSLMVSMSHPMEG
-876 AKIYYTLDGSDP
+876 VQIYYTLDGSEPSDTAL
-888 REKGQLYEKPLCLKE
+888 LYESPICLKE
-903 NTTMRAA
+903 NAEVRAA
-910 AEQEDRWSL
+910 ALQDGRWSRV
-919 PIDAKYYLIDAR
+919 IDAQYYLIDANR
-931 HSVKLDNPYNEQ
+931 SVKLQNMYNEQ
-943 YSAGG
+943 YEAGG
-948 LKALIDHQRG
+948 AKALIDHLRG
-958 GENFRTGSWQ
+958 GENFRTGAWQ

-978 VDLGQAKKINR
+978 VDLGQPKYINR
-989 LAGSFLQEVY
+989 LAGSFLQEAY

-1011 ISDDGK
+1011 VSDDGQS
-1017 NFRSVGKVKNNVP
+1017 FRSVGKVMNEVP
-1030 IDADGAFIQEMEVRP
+1030 ADADGAFVQEMSVRP
-1045 RTNARYVKMV
+1045 RTDARYVKMV

>member
-1 MVSYYELV
+1 M
-9 FYLGCKYNHFWKGDN
+9 K
-24 NIGFFFGIFSGFFG
+24 
-38 NGRVVGLSYYG
+38 R
-49 SRNVNG
+49 
-55 SPTNPRIDFHAPQGN
+55 
-70 LKLFWI
+70 
-76 LSICTDKCYIFTR
+76 
-89 SKSYLMR
+89 
-96 KLFLPLLLLCLVACN
+96 LFLPLLLLALAACTQ
-111 KEPKVD
+111 EPKVD
-117 YVTDPAKYVDPFIG
+117 YVTDAAKYVDPFIG

-165 YHTTDH
+165 YHTSDN

-188 YGDFRFMPIVG
+188 YGDFRFMPFDS
-199 EVKLDKGEADNTV
+199 LAT
-212 LGYRSVF
+212 F
-219 RHENEDAKAGYYSV
+219 QHENEDAQAGYYSV
-233 LLDDYSTKVEL
+233 LLDNGVKVEL
-244 TTGDRVGMMRCTFP
+244 TTGDRVGMMRCTYP
-258 KSDNAHFFLD
+258 KSSPQRLLLD
-268 MVEGVNDEFVY
+268 MLHGVNDEVVY
-279 EANLRI
+279 EQEVNAEN
-285 VGDNAISGFR
+285 DHAISGFR
-295 RTRDWAREQYLYFYA
+295 RTRDWANEQYLYFYA
-310 EFSKPFKGYA
+310 EYSKPIGQFT
-320 LYNKGEQTEGDFVES
+320 NTEYTTQLQFAENDEP
-335 DNLKAAFD
+335 
-343 FDTEDGEQIVMRIA
+343 IVMRIA

-362 VEGAKINL
+362 VEGAKNNL
-370 KAELAENDFDFD
+370 KAELADGDFDFD

-396 KRYEVSDPN
+396 LRYEVSDPN

-441 KSERPVYTV
+441 QSERPVYTV

-548 TYGYIPIEVEGEA
+548 KYGYIPIEAEGEA

-583 KTEIAKEFYARAQ
+583 KKDIADEFYARAQ
-596 SYKNIYNPENQFFQG
+596 AYKNIYNPENQFFQG

-643 QDVNGHIDLMGG
+643 QDINGHIDLMGG
-655 PNSYEAKL
+655 SDSYEAKL
-663 DALFNAPSDLTGREQ
+663 DALFNAPSNLTGREQ

-700 MYNFVGQP
+700 MYNFVGKP
-708 TKTQNYV
+708 TKTQKYV

-721 FYTDRRDGYAGNED
+721 FYTDRRDGYSGNED
-735 CGQMSAWG
+735 CGQMSAWA
-743 VLSSIGF
+743 VFSCMGF

-777 KQLEVIAK
+777 KQFEVVAK
-785 DLSDKNCYVKSVNL
+785 NLSDKNCYVQSVKL
-799 NGKDLERSYITFN
+799 NGKPLERSYVTFD
-812 EVYNGGTLE
+812 EVHNGGTLE
-821 FTMTDKPDSKW
+821 FTMTDKADSPW
-832 ATQPENCPV
+832 ATKPENCPV
-841 MRIPGEQIVIV
+841 ARIPAESIVIV
-852 PTINANSDTF
+852 PTINTDSDTF
-862 FDSLMVSMNHPVEG
+862 FDSLMVSMSHPVEG
-876 AKIYYTLDGSDP
+876 VKIYYTLDGTEPS
-888 REKGQLYEKPLCLKE
+888 EGSLLYEQPICLKQ
-903 NTTMRAA
+903 NTMVRAA
-910 AEQEDRWSL
+910 ALQDGRWSQV
-919 PIDAKYYLIDAR
+919 IDAQYYLIDANR
-931 HSVKLDNPYNEQ
+931 SVKLQNMYNEQ
-943 YSAGG
+943 YEAGG
-948 LKALIDHQRG
+948 LKALIDHLRG
-958 GENFRTGSWQ
+958 GENFRTGAWQ

-978 VDLGQAKKINR
+978 VDLGQPKKINR

-1011 ISDDGK
+1011 ISNDGK
-1017 NFRSVGKVKNNVP
+1017 SFRSVGKVKNTVP

>member
-1 MVSYYELV
+1 M
-9 FYLGCKYNHFWKGDN
+9 KK
-24 NIGFFFGIFSGFFG
+24 I
-38 NGRVVGLSYYG
+38 
-49 SRNVNG
+49 
-55 SPTNPRIDFHAPQGN
+55 
-70 LKLFWI
+70 I
-76 LSICTDKCYIFTR
+76 LPIIA
-89 SKSYLMR
+89 
-96 KLFLPLLLLCLVACN
+96 LLCLAACN
-111 KEPKVD
+111 TQPKAD
-117 YVTDPAKYVDPFIG
+117 YVTDAAAYVDPFIG

-165 YHTTDH
+165 YHTSDN

-188 YGDFRFMPIVG
+188 YGDFRFMPFAG
-199 EVKLDKGEADNTV
+199 EYEYDEFASVEKQLYYDSLCSHASFKHEDEA
-212 LGYRSVF
+212 
-219 RHENEDAKAGYYSV
+219 AQAGYYSV
-233 LLDDYSTKVEL
+233 VLDDGVKVEL

-258 KSDNAHFFLD
+258 AGEKRHLLLD
-268 MVEGVNDEFVY
+268 LLHGVNDEYVY
-279 EANLRI
+279 ETDLFFEEGKNVI
-285 VGDNAISGFR
+285 QGFR
-295 RTRDWAREQYLYFYA
+295 RTRDWANDQYLYFYA
-310 EFSKPFKGYA
+310 EFSKPIWYS
-320 LYNKGEQTEGDFVES
+320 NGEIIRIDDSEEGTYSPLTTVFHFMNDDEP
-335 DNLKAAFD
+335 L
-343 FDTEDGEQIVMRIA
+343 VMRIA

-362 VEGAKINL
+362 VEGAKNNL
-370 KAELAENDFDFD
+370 KAELGENNFDFD
-382 ALKQKAYDK
+382 ALRQKAYDK

-396 KRYEVSDPN
+396 LRYEVSDPN

-413 TALYHCMIAPN
+413 TALYHTMIAPN

-436 DLKVY
+436 DLQVY

-484 TNPHHMLPIWE
+484 TNEHHMLPIWE

-548 TYGYIPIEVEGEA
+548 KYGYIPIEAEGEA
-561 TSKTLEY
+561 VSKTLEY

-583 KTEIAKEFYARAQ
+583 KTDIAKEFYTRAQ
-596 SYKNIYNPENQFFQG
+596 AYKNIFNPENQFFQG

-643 QDVNGHIDLMGG
+643 QDINGHIDLMGG
-655 PNSYEAKL
+655 NNGYEAKL
-663 DALFNAPSDLTGREQ
+663 DALFNAPSNLTGREQ

-700 MYNFVGQP
+700 MYNFVGKP
-708 TKTQNYV
+708 TKTQYYV
-715 KQVMDD
+715 KKVMDD

-743 VLSSIGF
+743 VLSAMGF

-758 YYVLGLPRFERTR
+758 YYVLGLPRFERVR
-771 LTFENG
+771 LTFEGG
-777 KQLEVIAK
+777 KQFEVVANK
-785 DLSDKNCYVKSVNL
+785 LNSKNCYVKSVKL
-799 NGKDLERSYITFN
+799 NGKPLERSYVTFD
-812 EVYNGGTLE
+812 EVFNGGVLE
-821 FTMTDKPDSKW
+821 FTMTDKPNSIW

-841 MRIPGEQIVIV
+841 VRIPGESIVIV
-852 PTINANSDTF
+852 PTINAQSDTF
-862 FDSLMVSMNHPVEG
+862 FDSLMVSMSHPVEG
-876 AKIYYTLDGSDP
+876 VQIYYTLDGSEPSDTAL
-888 REKGQLYEKPLCLKE
+888 LYESPLCLKE
-903 NTTMRAA
+903 NPVIRAA
-910 AEQEDRWSL
+910 AKQGDRWSRVM
-919 PIDAKYYLIDAR
+919 DAQYYLIDANR
-931 HSVKLDNPYNEQ
+931 SVKLVNKYDQQ
-943 YSAGG
+943 YEAGG

-958 GENFRTGSWQ
+958 GANFRTGSWQ
-968 GYYGVDLIAT
+968 GYHGVDLIAT
-978 VDLGQAKKINR
+978 VDLGQPKRINR

-1011 ISDDGK
+1011 VSDDGH
-1017 NFRSVGKVKNNVP
+1017 NFRSVGKVKNEVP
-1030 IDADGAFIQEMEVRP
+1030 VDADGAFIQEMAVRP
-1045 RTNARYVKMV
+1045 RTEARYVKMV

>member
-1 MVSYYELV
+1 M
-9 FYLGCKYNHFWKGDN
+9 K
-24 NIGFFFGIFSGFFG
+24 
-38 NGRVVGLSYYG
+38 
-49 SRNVNG
+49 
-55 SPTNPRIDFHAPQGN
+55 
-70 LKLFWI
+70 KL
-76 LSICTDKCYIFTR
+76 L
-89 SKSYLMR
+89 
-96 KLFLPLLLLCLVACN
+96 LPLMLLALAACSTQ
-111 KEPKVD
+111 PKAD
-117 YVTDPAKYVDPFIG
+117 YVTDPANYVDPFIG

-165 YHTTDH
+165 YHTSDN

-188 YGDFRFMPIVG
+188 YGDFRFMPFAG
-199 EVKLDKGEADNTV
+199 EYEYDEFASVEKQLYYDSLCSHASFKHEDEA
-212 LGYRSVF
+212 
-219 RHENEDAKAGYYSV
+219 AQAGYYSV
-233 LLDDYSTKVEL
+233 VLDDGVKVEL

-258 KSDNAHFFLD
+258 AGEKRHLLLD
-268 MVEGVNDEFVY
+268 LLHGVNDEYVY
-279 EANLRI
+279 ETDLFFEEGKNVI
-285 VGDNAISGFR
+285 QGFR
-295 RTRDWAREQYLYFYA
+295 RTRDWANDQYLYFYA
-310 EFSKPFKGYA
+310 EFSKPIWYS
-320 LYNKGEQTEGDFVES
+320 NGEIIRIDDSEEGTNSPLTTVFHFMNDDEP
-335 DNLKAAFD
+335 L
-343 FDTEDGEQIVMRIA
+343 VMRIA

-362 VEGAKINL
+362 VEGAKNNL
-370 KAELAENDFDFD
+370 KAELGENNFDFD
-382 ALKQKAYDK
+382 ALRQKAYDK

-396 KRYEVSDPN
+396 LRYEVSDPN

-413 TALYHCMIAPN
+413 SALYHCMVAPN
-424 LYSDADGRYRAH
+424 LFSDADGRYRAH

-515 AYFAGI
+515 AYFTGI
-521 RDFDTEKALEAMV
+521 RDFDAEKALEAMV

-548 TYGYIPIEVEGEA
+548 KYGYIPIEVEGEA
-561 TSKTLEY
+561 VSKTLEY

-583 KTEIAKEFYARAQ
+583 KTEIAEEFYARAQ
-596 SYKNIYNPENQFFQG
+596 NYKNIYNPENQFFQG

-643 QDVNGHIDLMGG
+643 QDVNGHVDLMGG
-655 PNSYEAKL
+655 WNGYEAKL
-663 DALFNAPSDLTGREQ
+663 DGLFNAPSNLTGREQ

-700 MYNFVGQP
+700 MYNFVGKP
-708 TKTQNYV
+708 TKTQYYV
-715 KQVMDD
+715 KKVMDD

-743 VLSSIGF
+743 VLSAMGF

-777 KQLEVIAK
+777 KQFEVVAK
-785 DLSDKNCYVKSVNL
+785 GLSNKNCYVKSVKL
-799 NGKDLERSYITFN
+799 NGKPLERSYVTFE
-812 EVYNGGTLE
+812 EVFNGGTLE
-821 FTMTDKPDSKW
+821 FTMTDKNNSPW

-841 MRIPGEQIVIV
+841 MRIPSEQIVIV
-852 PTINANSDTF
+852 PTVNANSDTF
-862 FDSLMVSMNHPVEG
+862 FDSIMVSMSHPVEG
-876 AKIYYTLDGSDP
+876 VKIYYTLDGTEPSDSAL
-888 REKGQLYEKPLCLKE
+888 LYEKPICLKE
-903 NTTMRAA
+903 ATDIRAA
-910 AEQEDRWSL
+910 ALQDGRWSL
-919 PIDAKYYLIDAR
+919 PIDAHYYLIDAR
-931 HSVKLDNPYNEQ
+931 HSVKLENKYNEQ
-943 YSAGG
+943 YEAGG

-968 GYYGVDLIAT
+968 GYYGVDLVAT
-978 VDLGQAKKINR
+978 VDLGVSKRLNR
-989 LAGSFLQEVY
+989 LAGSFLQEIY

-1011 ISDDGK
+1011 VSDDGR
-1017 NFRSVGKVKNNVP
+1017 NFRGVGKVKNDVP
-1030 IDADGAFIQEMEVRP
+1030 VDADGAFVQEMEVRP
-1045 RTNARYVKMV
+1045 RCNARYVKMV

>member
-1 MVSYYELV
+1 M
-9 FYLGCKYNHFWKGDN
+9 K
-24 NIGFFFGIFSGFFG
+24 
-38 NGRVVGLSYYG
+38 
-49 SRNVNG
+49 
-55 SPTNPRIDFHAPQGN
+55 
-70 LKLFWI
+70 KL
-76 LSICTDKCYIFTR
+76 L
-89 SKSYLMR
+89 
-96 KLFLPLLLLCLVACN
+96 LPLVLLALAACTTQ
-111 KEPKVD
+111 PKTH
-117 YVTDPAKYVDPFIG
+117 YETNAALYVDPFIG

-165 YHTTDH
+165 YHTSDN

-199 EVKLDKGEADNTV
+199 EVKLDKGDEENTAS
-212 LGYRSVF
+212 GYRSAF
-219 RHENEDAKAGYYSV
+219 KHGNEEATAGYYAV
-233 LLDDYSTKVEL
+233 LLDDYNTKVEL

-258 KSDNAHFFLD
+258 TSTEAHMFLD
-268 MVEGVNDEFVY
+268 MVEGVNDEIVF
-279 EANLRI
+279 EANLK
-285 VGDNAISGFR
+285 VEGENAISGFR
-295 RTRDWAREQYLYFYA
+295 RTRDWASEQYLYFYA

-320 LYNKGEQTEGDFVES
+320 LYVNGEKVEGDFGES
-335 DNLKAAFD
+335 DKLKASFD
-343 FDTEDGEQIVMRIA
+343 FDTEENEPVVMRIA
-357 LSAVD
+357 ISAVD
-362 VEGAKINL
+362 VDGAKGNL

-396 KRYEVSDPN
+396 KRYEVSDRN
-405 ESNKTVFY
+405 ESNKRVFY

-424 LYSDADGRYRAH
+424 LFSDADGRYRAH

-441 KSERPVYTV
+441 TSERPVYTV

-484 TNPHHMLPIWE
+484 TNKHHLLPIWE

-534 ASSKD
+534 ASSKM

-548 TYGYIPIEVEGEA
+548 KYGYIPIELEGEA

-583 KTEIAKEFYARAQ
+583 KLDIAEEFYARAQ

-617 MRPFDPAQVNFTLT
+617 MKPFDPAQVNFTLT

-655 PNSYEAKL
+655 RVSYEAKL
-663 DALFNAPSDLTGREQ
+663 DGLFNAPSNLTGREQ

-700 MYNFVGQP
+700 MYNFVGKP
-708 TKTQNYV
+708 TKTQKYV

-721 FYTDRRDGYAGNED
+721 FYTDRRDGYSGNED
-735 CGQMSAWG
+735 CGQMSAWA
-743 VLSSIGF
+743 VFSCMGF
-750 YPATPASG
+750 YPATPAAG

-771 LTFENG
+771 LTFESG
-777 KQLEVIAK
+777 KQFEVIAK
-785 DLSDKNCYVKSVNL
+785 NLSEQNCYVKSVKL
-799 NGKDLERSYITFN
+799 NGKPLARSFITFE
-812 EVYNGGTLE
+812 EVFEGGTLE
-821 FTMTDKPDSKW
+821 FTMTDQPNSTW
-832 ATQPENCPV
+832 ATEPKDCPEVHINGDP
-841 MRIPGEQIVIV
+841 IVIV

-862 FDSLMVSMNHPVEG
+862 FDSLMVSMNHPIEGVE
-876 AKIYYTLDGSDP
+876 IYYTLDDSDP
-888 REKGQLYEKPLCLKE
+888 TESGKLYEQPLCLKE
-903 NTTMRAA
+903 NTKVRAA
-910 AEQEDRWSL
+910 AKQGDSWSRV
-919 PIDAKYYLIDAR
+919 IDAQYYLIDANR
-931 HSVKLDNPYNEQ
+931 SVKLENMYNEQ

-948 LKALIDHQRG
+948 AKALIDHLRG
-958 GENFRTGSWQ
+958 TDNFRTGAWQ

-978 VDLGQAKKINR
+978 IDLGASKRINR
-989 LAGSFLQEVY
+989 LAGSFLQEIY

-1011 ISDDGK
+1011 VSDDGK
-1017 NFRSVGKVKNNVP
+1017 RFRSVGKVKNDVP
-1030 IDADGAFIQEMEVRP
+1030 IDEDGAFIQEMAVRP
-1045 RTNARYVKMV
+1045 RTDARYVKMV
-1055 AKTIGTCPE
+1055 AKTIGICPE

>member
-1 MVSYYELV
+1 M
-9 FYLGCKYNHFWKGDN
+9 K
-24 NIGFFFGIFSGFFG
+24 
-38 NGRVVGLSYYG
+38 
-49 SRNVNG
+49 
-55 SPTNPRIDFHAPQGN
+55 
-70 LKLFWI
+70 
-76 LSICTDKCYIFTR
+76 
-89 SKSYLMR
+89 
-96 KLFLPLLLLCLVACN
+96 KLFLPLLLLVLAACTQA
-111 KEPKVD
+111 PKAD
-117 YVTDPAKYVDPFIG
+117 YVTDAAQYVDPFIG

-165 YHTTDH
+165 YHTSDN

-188 YGDFRFMPIVG
+188 YGDFRFMPFTEEFNIG
-199 EVKLDKGEADNTV
+199 DDTPAEQQIYLD
-212 LGYRSVF
+212 SVYSHANF
-219 RHENEDAKAGYYSV
+219 KHEDEDAQAGYYSV
-233 LLDDYSTKVEL
+233 VLDDGVKVEL

-258 KSDNAHFFLD
+258 AGADRHLMLD
-268 MVEGVNDEFVY
+268 LLHGVNDEYVY
-279 EANLRI
+279 ETDF
-285 VGDNAISGFR
+285 VKEGENAISGFR
-295 RTRDWAREQYLYFYA
+295 RTRDWANDQYLYFYA
-310 EFSKPFKGYA
+310 EFSKPFIDCSETMFKSDD
-320 LYNKGEQTEGDFVES
+320 TEG
-335 DNLKAAFD
+335 NPRLYPLKTVIHFAKD
-343 FDTEDGEQIVMRIA
+343 DEPLVMRIA
-357 LSAVD
+357 ISAVD
-362 VEGAKINL
+362 VEGAKNNL

-382 ALKQKAYDK
+382 ALRQKAYDK
-391 WNKEL
+391 WNAEL
-396 KRYEVSDPN
+396 KRYEVSDPDA
-405 ESNKTVFY
+405 SNKTVFY
-413 TALYHCMIAPN
+413 TALYHTMIAPN
-424 LYSDADGRYRAH
+424 LFSDADGRYRAH
-436 DLKVY
+436 DLQVY
-441 KSERPVYTV
+441 TSERPVYTV

-484 TNPHHMLPIWE
+484 TNPRHLLPIWE

-534 ASSKD
+534 NSSRM

-548 TYGYIPIEVEGEA
+548 RYGYIPIEAEGEA
-561 TSKTLEY
+561 VSKTLEY
-568 AYDDWCVARMAEDMG
+568 AYDDWCVARMAEAMG
-583 KTEIAKEFYARAQ
+583 KQDIAKEFYARAQ
-596 SYKNIYNPENQFFQG
+596 AYKNIYNPENQFFQG

-617 MRPFDPAQVNFTLT
+617 IRPFDPAQVNFTLT

-643 QDVNGHIDLMGG
+643 QDVNGHVDLMGG
-655 PNSYEAKL
+655 WNAYEAKL
-663 DALFNAPSDLTGREQ
+663 DALFNAPSNLTGREQ

-700 MYNFVGQP
+700 MYNFIGKP
-708 TKTQNYV
+708 TKTQYYV
-715 KQVMDD
+715 NKVMDD

-743 VLSSIGF
+743 VLSAMGF

-758 YYVLGLPRFERTR
+758 YYVLGMPRFERMR

-777 KQLEVIAK
+777 KQFEVIAIN
-785 DLSDKNCYVKSVNL
+785 KNGKNHYVKSVKL
-799 NGKDLERSYITFN
+799 NGQPLERSYITFE
-812 EVYNGGTLE
+812 EVYNGGVLE
-821 FTMTDKPDSKW
+821 FTLTDKPDSEW

-841 MRIPGEQIVIV
+841 MRIPTESIVIV

-862 FDSLMVSMNHPVEG
+862 FDSLMVSMSHPVEG
-876 AKIYYTLDGSDP
+876 VEIYYTLDTTDP
-888 REKGQLYEKPLCLKE
+888 RMGGQLFEQPLCLKE
-903 NTTMRAA
+903 NTHIRAA
-910 AEQEDRWSL
+910 AKDGDRWSL
-919 PIDAKYYLIDAR
+919 PIDAQYYLVDAR
-931 HSVKLDNPYNEQ
+931 HSVKLENMYNEQ
-943 YSAGG
+943 YEAGG

-978 VDLGQAKKINR
+978 IDLGAAKRINR
-989 LAGSFLQEVY
+989 LAGSFLQEIY

-1004 PTEVEYF
+1004 PTEVEYYL
-1011 ISDDGK
+1011 SNDGQ
-1017 NFRSVGKVKNNVP
+1017 NFWLVGRVVNQVP
-1030 IDADGAFIQEMEVRP
+1030 QDADGAFIQEMEVRP

>member
-1 MVSYYELV
+1 M
-9 FYLGCKYNHFWKGDN
+9 K
-24 NIGFFFGIFSGFFG
+24 
-38 NGRVVGLSYYG
+38 
-49 SRNVNG
+49 
-55 SPTNPRIDFHAPQGN
+55 
-70 LKLFWI
+70 KLFFPI
-76 LSICTDKCYIFTR
+76 IAV
-89 SKSYLMR
+89 
-96 KLFLPLLLLCLVACN
+96 LCLAACST
-111 KEPKVD
+111 EPKTD
-117 YVTDPAKYVDPFIG
+117 YVADAAQYVDPFIG

-165 YHTTDH
+165 YHTSDH

-188 YGDFRFMPIVG
+188 YGDFRFMPIIG
-199 EVKLDKGEADNTV
+199 EVKLDKGDEENTAS
-212 LGYRSVF
+212 GYRSAF
-219 RHENEDAKAGYYSV
+219 QHENEDAKAGYYAV
-233 LLDDYSTKVEL
+233 LLDDYNTKVEL

-258 KSDNAHFFLD
+258 KSTDAHMFLD

-279 EANLRI
+279 EANLKI
-285 VGDNAISGFR
+285 EGANAISGFR
-295 RTRDWAREQYLYFYA
+295 RTRDWANEQYLYFYA
-310 EFSKPFKGYA
+310 EFSKPFKGYT
-320 LYNKGEQTEGDFVES
+320 LYTKGEKAEGDYAES
-335 DNLKAAFD
+335 DNLKATFD
-343 FDTEDGEQIVMRIA
+343 FDAEENNPLVMRIA

-362 VEGAKINL
+362 VEGAKNNL

-396 KRYEVSDPN
+396 LRYEVADAN

-413 TALYHCMIAPN
+413 TALYHCMVAPN

-441 KSERPVYTV
+441 NSERPVYTV

-548 TYGYIPIEVEGEA
+548 KYGYIPIEVEGEA

-583 KTEIAKEFYARAQ
+583 KTDIAKEFYARAQ
-596 SYKNIYNPENQFFQG
+596 AYKNIYNPENQFFQG

-655 PNSYEAKL
+655 REAYAAKL
-663 DALFNAPSDLTGREQ
+663 DALFNAPENLTGRVQ

-708 TKTQNYV
+708 TKTQKYV

-743 VLSSIGF
+743 VLSALGF

-777 KQLEVIAK
+777 KQFEVIAK
-785 DLSDKNCYVKSVNL
+785 NLNDKNCYVQSVKL
-799 NGKDLERSYITFN
+799 NGKSLERSYITFE

-821 FTMTDKPDSKW
+821 FTMTDQPNSTW

-841 MRIPGEQIVIV
+841 VRINGDNIVIV
-852 PTINANSDTF
+852 PTINTDSDTF
-862 FDSLMVSMNHPVEG
+862 FDSLMVSMTHPVEG
-876 AKIYYTLDGSDP
+876 VKIYYTVDGSDP
-888 REKGQLYEKPLCLKE
+888 RENGQVYEQPLCLRQ
-903 NTTMRAA
+903 NAMVRAA
-910 AEQEDRWSL
+910 AEQDGHWSQ
-919 PIDAKYYLIDAR
+919 PIDAQYYLIDANR
-931 HSVKLDNPYNEQ
+931 SVKLVNMYNEQ
-943 YSAGG
+943 YAAGG

-978 VDLGQAKKINR
+978 VDLGQSKRINR
-989 LAGSFLQEVY
+989 LAGSFLQEIY

-1011 ISDDGK
+1011 VSDDGK
-1017 NFRSVGKVKNNVP
+1017 NFRSVGKVKNEVP

>member
-1 MVSYYELV
+1 M
-9 FYLGCKYNHFWKGDN
+9 K
-24 NIGFFFGIFSGFFG
+24 
-38 NGRVVGLSYYG
+38 
-49 SRNVNG
+49 
-55 SPTNPRIDFHAPQGN
+55 
-70 LKLFWI
+70 
-76 LSICTDKCYIFTR
+76 
-89 SKSYLMR
+89 
-96 KLFLPLLLLCLVACN
+96 KLFLPLMLLCLAACST
-111 KEPKVD
+111 EPKAD
-117 YVTDPAKYVDPFIG
+117 YVADPASYVDPFIG

-165 YHTTDH
+165 YHTSDN

-199 EVKLDKGEADNTV
+199 EVKLDKGDESNTTS
-212 LGYRSVF
+212 GYRSAF
-219 RHENEDAKAGYYSV
+219 QHENEDAKAGYYAV
-233 LLDDYSTKVEL
+233 LLDDYNTKVEL
-244 TTGDRVGMMRCTFP
+244 TTGDRVGMMRCIFP
-258 KSDNAHFFLD
+258 KGSDAHMFLD

-279 EANLRI
+279 EANLK
-285 VGDNAISGFR
+285 VEGENAISGFR
-295 RTRDWAREQYLYFYA
+295 RTRDWANDQYLYFYA
-310 EFSKPFKGYA
+310 EFSKPFMGYSFFD
-320 LYNKGEQTEGDFVES
+320 NGEKVVADTAAS
-335 DNLKAAFD
+335 DKLKACFD
-343 FDTEDGEQIVMRIA
+343 FDTAEGEQIVMRIA
-357 LSAVD
+357 ISAVD
-362 VEGAKINL
+362 VEGAKNNL

-391 WNKEL
+391 WNKEM
-396 KRYEVSDPN
+396 KRYEVADNN
-405 ESNKTVFY
+405 ETNKTVFY
-413 TALYHCMIAPN
+413 SALYHCMVAPN

-510 PVIAD
+510 PVITD

-521 RDFDTEKALEAMV
+521 RDFDAEKALEAMV
-534 ASSKD
+534 NSSKD

-548 TYGYIPIEVEGEA
+548 KYGYIPIEVEGEA
-561 TSKTLEY
+561 VSKTLEY
-568 AYDDWCVARMAEDMG
+568 AYDDWCVARMAEALG
-583 KTEIAKEFYARAQ
+583 KTDIAKEFYARAQ
-596 SYKNIYNPENQFFQG
+596 NYKNIYNPENQFFQG

-617 MRPFDPAQVNFTLT
+617 IRPFDPAQVNFTLT

-655 PNSYEAKL
+655 SVDYGAKL
-663 DALFNAPSDLTGREQ
+663 DGLFNAPENLTGRAQ

-708 TKTQNYV
+708 TKTQHYV
-715 KQVMDD
+715 KKVMDD

-743 VLSSIGF
+743 VFSAMGF

-758 YYVLGLPRFERTR
+758 YYVLGLPRFQKVR
-771 LTFENG
+771 LTMENG
-777 KQLEVIAK
+777 KQFEVVAK
-785 DLSDKNCYVKSVNL
+785 NLSARNCYVKSVKL
-799 NGKDLERSYITFN
+799 NGNPLERSYITFE
-812 EVYNGGTLE
+812 EVFNGGVLE
-821 FTMTDKPDSKW
+821 FTMTDQANSTW

-841 MRIPGEQIVIV
+841 MRIPGESIVIV
-852 PTINANSDTF
+852 PTINTNSDTF
-862 FDSLMVSMNHPVEG
+862 FDSLMISMSHPVEG
-876 AKIYYTLDGSDP
+876 VKIYYTMDGSDP
-888 REKGQLYEKPLCLKE
+888 KENGLLFEQPICLKD
-903 NTTMRAA
+903 NATVRVAA
-910 AEQEDRWSL
+910 KQEERWSNE
-919 PIDAKYYLIDAR
+919 IDAQYYKIDAR
-931 HSVKLDNPYNEQ
+931 HSVKLEHKYNEQ
-943 YSAGG
+943 YEAGG

-978 VDLGQAKKINR
+978 VDLGRTKKINR
-989 LAGSFLQEVY
+989 LAGSFLQEIY

-1011 ISDDGK
+1011 ISDDGR
-1017 NFRSVGKVKNNVP
+1017 NFRSVGKVKNEVP

>member
-1 MVSYYELV
+1 M
-9 FYLGCKYNHFWKGDN
+9 K
-24 NIGFFFGIFSGFFG
+24 
-38 NGRVVGLSYYG
+38 
-49 SRNVNG
+49 
-55 SPTNPRIDFHAPQGN
+55 
-70 LKLFWI
+70 
-76 LSICTDKCYIFTR
+76 
-89 SKSYLMR
+89 
-96 KLFLPLLLLCLVACN
+96 KLFLPLMLLCLAACST
-111 KEPKVD
+111 EPKAD
-117 YVTDPAKYVDPFIG
+117 YVADPANYVDPFIG

-165 YHTTDH
+165 YHTSDN

-199 EVKLDKGEADNTV
+199 EVKLDKGDENNTAS
-212 LGYRSVF
+212 GYRSAF
-219 RHENEDAKAGYYSV
+219 QHENEDAKAGYYAV
-233 LLDDYSTKVEL
+233 LLDDYNTKVEL
-244 TTGDRVGMMRCTFP
+244 TTGDRVGMMRCAFP
-258 KSDNAHFFLD
+258 KGADAHMFLD

-279 EANLRI
+279 EANLK
-285 VGDNAISGFR
+285 VEGENAISGFR
-295 RTRDWAREQYLYFYA
+295 RTRDWANEQYLYFYA
-310 EFSKPFKGYA
+310 EFSKPFKDYSFF
-320 LYNKGEQTEGDFVES
+320 NNGEKVVADTAAS
-335 DNLKAAFD
+335 DKLKACFD
-343 FDTEDGEQIVMRIA
+343 FDTAEGEQIVMRIA
-357 LSAVD
+357 ISAVD
-362 VEGAKINL
+362 VEGAKNNL

-382 ALKQKAYDK
+382 ALRQKAYNK
-391 WNKEL
+391 WNTEM
-396 KRYEVSDPN
+396 KRYEVADSN

-424 LYSDADGRYRAH
+424 LFSDADGRYRAH

-521 RDFDTEKALEAMV
+521 RDFDAEKALEAMIN
-534 ASSKD
+534 SSKD

-548 TYGYIPIEVEGEA
+548 KYGYIPIELEGEA
-561 TSKTLEY
+561 VSKTLEY
-568 AYDDWCVARMAEDMG
+568 AYDDWCVARMAEALG
-583 KTEIAKEFYARAQ
+583 KTEIAKEFYTRAQ

-617 MRPFDPAQVNFTLT
+617 TRPFDPAQVNFTLT

-655 PNSYEAKL
+655 ALDYEAKL
-663 DALFNAPSDLTGREQ
+663 DGLFNAPENLTGRAQ

-708 TKTQNYV
+708 TKTQHYV
-715 KQVMDD
+715 KKVMDD
-721 FYTDRRDGYAGNED
+721 FYTDRRDGYSGNED

-743 VLSSIGF
+743 VFSAMGF

-758 YYVLGLPRFERTR
+758 YYVLGLPRFQKVR
-771 LTFENG
+771 LTMENG
-777 KQLEVIAK
+777 KQFEVVAK
-785 DLSDKNCYVKSVNL
+785 NLSAKNCYVKSVKL
-799 NGKDLERSYITFN
+799 NGKPLERSYITFE
-812 EVYNGGTLE
+812 EVFNGGILE
-821 FTMTDKPDSKW
+821 FTMTDQSTSTW

-841 MRIPGEQIVIV
+841 MRISGESIVIV
-852 PTINANSDTF
+852 PTINTNSDTF
-862 FDSLMVSMNHPVEG
+862 FDSLMISMSHPVEG
-876 AKIYYTLDGSDP
+876 VKIYYTMDGSDP
-888 REKGQLYEKPLCLKE
+888 KENGLLFEQPICLKD
-903 NTTMRAA
+903 NATVRVAA
-910 AEQEDRWSL
+910 KQEERWSNE
-919 PIDAKYYLIDAR
+919 IDAQYYKIDAR
-931 HSVKLDNPYNEQ
+931 HSVKLEHKYNEQ
-943 YSAGG
+943 YEAGG

-978 VDLGQAKKINR
+978 VDLGRSKKINR
-989 LAGSFLQEVY
+989 LAGSFLQEIY

-1011 ISDDGK
+1011 ISDDGR
-1017 NFRSVGKVKNNVP
+1017 NFRSVGKVKNEVP

>member
-1 MVSYYELV
+1 M
-9 FYLGCKYNHFWKGDN
+9 K
-24 NIGFFFGIFSGFFG
+24 
-38 NGRVVGLSYYG
+38 
-49 SRNVNG
+49 
-55 SPTNPRIDFHAPQGN
+55 
-70 LKLFWI
+70 
-76 LSICTDKCYIFTR
+76 
-89 SKSYLMR
+89 
-96 KLFLPLLLLCLVACN
+96 KLFLPLMLLCLAACST
-111 KEPKVD
+111 EPKAD
-117 YVTDPAKYVDPFIG
+117 YVADPASYVDPFIG

-165 YHTTDH
+165 YHTSDN

-199 EVKLDKGEADNTV
+199 EVKLDKGDESNTTS
-212 LGYRSVF
+212 GYRSAF
-219 RHENEDAKAGYYSV
+219 QHENEDAKAGYYAV
-233 LLDDYSTKVEL
+233 LLDDYNTKVEL
-244 TTGDRVGMMRCTFP
+244 TTGDRVGMMRCAFP
-258 KSDNAHFFLD
+258 KGADAHMFLD

-279 EANLRI
+279 EANLK
-285 VGDNAISGFR
+285 VEGENAISGFR
-295 RTRDWAREQYLYFYA
+295 RTRDWANDQYLYFYA
-310 EFSKPFKGYA
+310 EFSKPFKGYSFFD
-320 LYNKGEQTEGDFVES
+320 NGEKVVADTAAS
-335 DNLKAAFD
+335 DKLKACFD
-343 FDTEDGEQIVMRIA
+343 FDTAEGEQIVMRIA
-357 LSAVD
+357 ISAVD
-362 VEGAKINL
+362 VEGAKNNL

-391 WNKEL
+391 WNKEM
-396 KRYEVSDPN
+396 KRYEVADNN
-405 ESNKTVFY
+405 ETNKTVFY
-413 TALYHCMIAPN
+413 SALYHCMVAPN

-510 PVIAD
+510 PVITD

-521 RDFDTEKALEAMV
+521 RDFDAEKALEAMV
-534 ASSKD
+534 NSSKD

-548 TYGYIPIEVEGEA
+548 KYGYIPIEVEGEA
-561 TSKTLEY
+561 VSKTLEY
-568 AYDDWCVARMAEDMG
+568 AYDDWCVARMAEALG
-583 KTEIAKEFYARAQ
+583 KTDIAKEFYARAQ
-596 SYKNIYNPENQFFQG
+596 NYKNIYNPENQFFQG

-617 MRPFDPAQVNFTLT
+617 IRPFDPAQVNFTLT

-643 QDVNGHIDLMGG
+643 QDVNGHVDLMGG
-655 PNSYEAKL
+655 SVDYGAKL
-663 DALFNAPSDLTGREQ
+663 DGLFNAPENLTGRAQ

-708 TKTQNYV
+708 TKTQHYV
-715 KQVMDD
+715 KKVMDD

-735 CGQMSAWG
+735 CGQMSAWA
-743 VLSSIGF
+743 VFSAMGF
-750 YPATPASG
+750 YPATPGSG
-758 YYVLGLPRFERTR
+758 YYVLGLPRFQKVR
-771 LTFENG
+771 LAMENG
-777 KQLEVIAK
+777 KQFEVVAK
-785 DLSDKNCYVKSVNL
+785 NLSAKNCYVESVKL
-799 NGKDLERSYITFN
+799 NGKSLERSYITFE
-812 EVYNGGTLE
+812 EVFNGGVLE
-821 FTMTDKPDSKW
+821 FTMTDQSNSTW

-841 MRIPGEQIVIV
+841 MRIPGESIVIV
-852 PTINANSDTF
+852 PTINTNSDTF
-862 FDSLMVSMNHPVEG
+862 FDSLMISMSHPVEG
-876 AKIYYTLDGSDP
+876 VKIYYTLDGTDP
-888 REKGQLYEKPLCLKE
+888 KE
-903 NTTMRAA
+903 NGLSFEQPICIKDNTTVRVAA
-910 AEQEDRWSL
+910 KQEERWSNE
-919 PIDAKYYLIDAR
+919 IDAQYYKIDAR
-931 HSVKLDNPYNEQ
+931 HSVKLEHKYNEQ
-943 YSAGG
+943 YEAGG

-978 VDLGQAKKINR
+978 VDLGRTKKINR
-989 LAGSFLQEVY
+989 LAGSFLQEIY

-1011 ISDDGK
+1011 ISDDGR
-1017 NFRSVGKVKNNVP
+1017 NFRSVGKVKNEVP

>member
-1 MVSYYELV
+1 M
-9 FYLGCKYNHFWKGDN
+9 K
-24 NIGFFFGIFSGFFG
+24 
-38 NGRVVGLSYYG
+38 
-49 SRNVNG
+49 
-55 SPTNPRIDFHAPQGN
+55 
-70 LKLFWI
+70 KL
-76 LSICTDKCYIFTR
+76 L
-89 SKSYLMR
+89 
-96 KLFLPLLLLCLVACN
+96 LPLMLLALAACSTQ
-111 KEPKVD
+111 PKAD
-117 YVTDPAKYVDPFIG
+117 YVTDPANYVDPFIG

-165 YHTTDH
+165 YHTSDNA
-171 TILGFS
+171 ILGFS
-177 TTHLSGTGCSD
+177 TTRLSGTGCSD
-188 YGDFRFMPIVG
+188 YGDFRFMPFSEKFSIGDDTPG
-199 EVKLDKGEADNTV
+199 EQQIYLD
-212 LGYRSVF
+212 SVYSHANF
-219 RHENEDAKAGYYSV
+219 KHEDEDAQAGYYSV
-233 LLDDYSTKVEL
+233 LLDDGVKVEL
-244 TTGDRVGMMRCTFP
+244 TTGDRVGMMRCTYP
-258 KSDNAHFFLD
+258 AGTERNLMLD
-268 MVEGVNDEFVY
+268 LLHGVNDEFVY
-279 EANLRI
+279 ETDFVEEGN
-285 VGDNAISGFR
+285 NAISGFR
-295 RTRDWAREQYLYFYA
+295 RTRDWANDQYLYFYA
-310 EFSKPFKGYA
+310 EFSKPFTDCSGTMYKSDD
-320 LYNKGEQTEGDFVES
+320 TEGSIRLFP
-335 DNLKAAFD
+335 LKTVIQFAKD
-343 FDTEDGEQIVMRIA
+343 DSEPLVMRIA

-362 VEGAKINL
+362 VEGAKNNL
-370 KAELAENDFDFD
+370 KAELADNDFDFD

-391 WNKEL
+391 WNAEM

-413 TALYHCMIAPN
+413 SALYHCMVAPN
-424 LYSDADGRYRAH
+424 LFSDADGRYRAH
-436 DLKVY
+436 DLQVY

-515 AYFAGI
+515 AYFTGI
-521 RDFDTEKALEAMV
+521 RDFDAEKALEAMV

-548 TYGYIPIEVEGEA
+548 KYGYIPIEVEGEA

-568 AYDDWCVARMAEDMG
+568 AYDDWCVARLAEALG
-583 KTEIAKEFYARAQ
+583 KTDIAKEFYARAQ

-643 QDVNGHIDLMGG
+643 QDVNGHVDLMGG
-655 PNSYEAKL
+655 WNGYEAKL
-663 DALFNAPSDLTGREQ
+663 DGLFNAPSNLTGREQ

-700 MYNFVGQP
+700 MYNFVGKP
-708 TKTQNYV
+708 TKTQYYV
-715 KQVMDD
+715 KKVMDD

-743 VLSSIGF
+743 VLSAMGF

-777 KQLEVIAK
+777 KQFEVVAK
-785 DLSDKNCYVKSVNL
+785 GLSNKNCYVKSVKL
-799 NGKDLERSYITFN
+799 NGKPLERSYVTFE
-812 EVYNGGTLE
+812 EVFNGGTLE
-821 FTMTDKPDSKW
+821 FTMTDKNNSPW

-841 MRIPGEQIVIV
+841 MRIPSEQIVIV
-852 PTINANSDTF
+852 PTVNANSDTF
-862 FDSLMVSMNHPVEG
+862 FDSIMVSMSHPVEG
-876 AKIYYTLDGSDP
+876 VKIYYTLDGTEPSDSAL
-888 REKGQLYEKPLCLKE
+888 LYEKPICLKE
-903 NTTMRAA
+903 ATDIRAA
-910 AEQEDRWSL
+910 ALQDGRWSL
-919 PIDAKYYLIDAR
+919 PIDAHYYLIDAR
-931 HSVKLDNPYNEQ
+931 HSVKLENKYNEQ
-943 YSAGG
+943 YEAGG

-978 VDLGQAKKINR
+978 VDLGVSKRLNR
-989 LAGSFLQEVY
+989 LAGSFLQEIY

-1011 ISDDGK
+1011 VSDDGR
-1017 NFRSVGKVKNNVP
+1017 NFRSVGKVKNDVP
-1030 IDADGAFIQEMEVRP
+1030 VDADGAFVQEMEVRP
-1045 RTNARYVKMV
+1045 RCNARYVKMV

>member
-1 MVSYYELV
+1 M
-9 FYLGCKYNHFWKGDN
+9 K
-24 NIGFFFGIFSGFFG
+24 
-38 NGRVVGLSYYG
+38 R
-49 SRNVNG
+49 
-55 SPTNPRIDFHAPQGN
+55 
-70 LKLFWI
+70 
-76 LSICTDKCYIFTR
+76 
-89 SKSYLMR
+89 
-96 KLFLPLLLLCLVACN
+96 LFLPLLLLCLAACTQQ
-111 KEPKVD
+111 PKAD
-117 YVTDPAKYVDPFIG
+117 YVTDAAKYVDPFIG

-165 YHTTDH
+165 YHTSDN

-199 EVKLDKGEADNTV
+199 EVKLDKGEEENTAS
-212 LGYRSVF
+212 GYRSAF
-219 RHENEDAKAGYYSV
+219 QHENEDAKAGYYSV
-233 LLDDYSTKVEL
+233 LLDDYKVRVEL

-258 KSDNAHFFLD
+258 KSDNAHMFLD
-268 MVEGVNDEFVY
+268 MLEGVNDEFVY
-279 EANLRI
+279 ESNLQLEAP
-285 VGDNAISGFR
+285 NAISGFR

-310 EFSKPFKGYA
+310 EFSKPFKDYTFVNLSDSLEVETDSVKA
-320 LYNKGEQTEGDFVES
+320 KRIEGDGI
-335 DNLKAAFD
+335 KAYFD
-343 FDTEDGEQIVMRIA
+343 FDTEEGERIVMRIA
-357 LSAVD
+357 LSAID
-362 VEGAKINL
+362 VEGAKNNL
-370 KAELAENDFDFD
+370 KAELAENNFDFD

-396 KRYEVSDPN
+396 KHYEVSDPS

-413 TALYHCMIAPN
+413 TALYHTMVAPN

-521 RDFDTEKALEAMV
+521 RNFDTEKALEAMV

-548 TYGYIPIEVEGEA
+548 QYGYIPIEVEGEA
-561 TSKTLEY
+561 VSKTLEY
-568 AYDDWCVARMAEDMG
+568 AYDDWCVARMAEAMG
-583 KTEIAKEFYARAQ
+583 KTDIAKEFYARAQ
-596 SYKNIYNPENQFFQG
+596 NYKNIYNPENQFFQG

-643 QDVNGHIDLMGG
+643 QDINGHIDLMGG
-655 PNSYEAKL
+655 WNGYEAKL
-663 DALFNAPSDLTGREQ
+663 DALFNAPSNLTGREQ

-708 TKTQNYV
+708 TKTQYYV
-715 KQVMDD
+715 KKVMDD

-743 VLSSIGF
+743 VFSAMGF

-777 KQLEVIAK
+777 KQFTVIAK
-785 DLSDKNCYVKSVNL
+785 KLSKKNCYVESVKL
-799 NGKDLERSYITFN
+799 NGQPLERSYVTFD
-812 EVYNGGTLE
+812 EVFNGGTLE
-821 FTMTDKPDSKW
+821 FVMTDNNDSPW

-841 MRIPGEQIVIV
+841 VRISKEPIVIA
-852 PTINANSDTF
+852 PTINALSDTF
-862 FDSLMVSMNHPVEG
+862 FDSIMVSMRHPVEG
-876 AKIYYTLDGSDP
+876 TKIYYTLDGSEPSDTSL
-888 REKGQLYEKPLCLKE
+888 LYKQPICFKKKTEVK
-903 NTTMRAA
+903 AA
-910 AEQEDRWSL
+910 ALQDGRWS
-919 PIDAKYYLIDAR
+919 PVIEAQYHKIDAR
-931 HSVKLDNPYNEQ
+931 TSVKLENRYNEQ
-943 YSAGG
+943 YEAGG
-948 LKALIDHQRG
+948 HKALIDHLRG

-978 VDLGQAKKINR
+978 VDLGVTKRINR

-1004 PTEVEYF
+1004 PKEVEYF
-1011 ISDDGK
+1011 VSEDGK
-1017 NFRSVGKVKNNVP
+1017 NFVSVGKVKNDVP
-1030 IDADGAFIQEMEVRP
+1030 EDADGAVIREMEVRT
-1045 RTNARYVKMV
+1045 RTDARYVKMV
-1055 AKTIGTCPE
+1055 AKTIGTCPDW
-1064 GHVGAG
+1064 HVGAG
-1070 QKAWIFCDELVIE
+1070 EKAWIFCDEFVIE